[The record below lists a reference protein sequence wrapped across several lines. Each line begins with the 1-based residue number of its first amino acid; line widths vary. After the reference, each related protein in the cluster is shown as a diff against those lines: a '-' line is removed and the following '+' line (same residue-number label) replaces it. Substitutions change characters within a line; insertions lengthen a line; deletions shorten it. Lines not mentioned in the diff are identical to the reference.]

1 MKRSKKVAL
10 SILSVV
16 LSLGLVSIAI
26 SGIERKK
33 KDDIYPQ
40 LELFTDVLGLVQ
52 TDYVEE
58 SKPKD
63 LIYGALKGMMASLDP
78 HSQFLDPDAYNE
90 LKVDTQGQF
99 GGIGIEITIK
109 DDLLTVITPIEGTPA
124 WNAGIKSGD
133 RIIKIDGELTRN
145 ISLMDAVKK
154 LRGKPQTEVALTIWR
169 ENEGK
174 LSDYKITRD
183 IIKIKDIRDARV
195 LEENIGYIR
204 LVEFRETTQGNF
216 DKALADLKKQNIDAL
231 ILDLRNNPGGLL
243 DAAVRVSE
251 KFVEKD
257 KMIVYTKGRDP
268 SQNMEFKSK
277 EAAPDL
283 NLPMVI
289 LVNDGSASGSEIVA
303 GALQDYK
310 RAVIV
315 GIKTFGKGSV
325 QTVIP
330 LRDGSGL
337 RLTTSKY
344 FTPSGRTIHGTGIM
358 PDVVVEPKEP
368 EAGLDEKKPLDIF
381 KQMEKEEAQVKEE
394 SKDYKNDNQLMHAI
408 YILKGIKVYRGMTKN

>member
-1 MKRSKKVAL
+1 
-10 SILSVV
+10 
-16 LSLGLVSIAI
+16 
-26 SGIERKK
+26 
-33 KDDIYPQ
+33 
-40 LELFTDVLGLVQ
+40 
-52 TDYVEE
+52 
-58 SKPKD
+58 
-63 LIYGALKGMMASLDP
+63 
-78 HSQFLDPDAYNE
+78 
-90 LKVDTQGQF
+90 
-99 GGIGIEITIK
+99 
-109 DDLLTVITPIEGTPA
+109 
-124 WNAGIKSGD
+124 
-133 RIIKIDGELTRN
+133 
-145 ISLMDAVKK
+145 MDAVKK